1 MGWLLFTTNLE
12 VFLLGRPFG
21 CYSRHGTAAQGPSVC
36 ELSPPDKVQSFQ
48 RAAYEIHSCNKGVI
62 ILYTNPNDALFI
74 RENPQNYHALE
85 MFHPKN
91 R

>member
-1 MGWLLFTTNLE
+1 MIIGGSVE
-12 VFLLGRPFG
+12 VFLLCRPFG

-36 ELSPPDKVQSFQ
+36 ELSPPDKV
-48 RAAYEIHSCNKGVI
+48 RAKLPAFLAYEIHSCNKGVI
-62 ILYTNPNDALFI
+62 NITNPNDALFI
-74 RENPQNYHALE
+74 REKPQNYHAFE

>member
-1 MGWLLFTTNLE
+1 MGYYSPPIFE

-48 RAAYEIHSCNKGVI
+48 RAAHEIHSQGVI
-62 ILYTNPNDALFI
+62 NITNPNNALFT
-74 RENPQNYHALE
+74 RENHQKHHALE